1 MTFSRIMRAHQV
13 QGPLGFLGDRRND
26 QCGGNPD
33 NQRCGDDHCDDGQ
46 DTAFQLQL
54 ILEELD
60 ERLHHLGE
68 QPGNQEG
75 EQGVTQYGNQVKQ
88 YADDDDAEYDT
99 CHPVE
104 RKRSFKQ

>member
-33 NQRCGDDHCDDGQ
+33 NQRCGDDDCDDGQ

-54 ILEELD
+54 TSTSIM
-60 ERLHHLGE
+60 
-68 QPGNQEG
+68 
-75 EQGVTQYGNQVKQ
+75 VS
-88 YADDDDAEYDT
+88 ADGRAT
-99 CHPVE
+99 
-104 RKRSFKQ
+104 SMA